1 MRKFYGTVIGDRQ
14 ETNATRRGFQ
24 YIRAA
29 VQSWDGSII
38 TELTERQGKLML
50 EVRHSE
56 TSSVSGDRIWE
67 GELTEFVDLLKG
79 GKA

>member
-1 MRKFYGTVIGDRQ
+1 MSKFYGTVIGDRQ

-29 VQSWDGSII
+29 VQSWEGSII

-50 EVRHSE
+50 EVRHSD
-56 TSSVSGDRIWE
+56 TSSVCDRIWE